1 MLNISEFGMIQ
12 LLEMHTITKN
22 KQLLLVVC
30 TSYDVMMFWS
40 YDAVDVILWLFSL
53 ANLILDGVI
62 KKGNAGSFFSK
73 LE

>member
-1 MLNISEFGMIQ
+1 MIQ

-62 KKGNAGSFFSK
+62 KKGNADSFFSK

>member
-1 MLNISEFGMIQ
+1 MIQ